1 MMKAVFSKFAA
12 LALLACAL
20 HSINAETIRY
30 EARPGSKLTL
40 DGTSTVH
47 DWTVEG
53 GIIGGFMEFDS
64 NFPLDPAQASTD
76 LKVTPKVE
84 VKVPVRSLKS
94 GKSLMDEIMHD
105 ALKVKDNPQ
114 ITYVL
119 KEMKLKDPA
128 RKAGSPLEFDTKG
141 DLTVAGKTQSIDMV
155 VTIQPMA
162 AGKLK
167 ATGSKTVKM
176 SDFGISPPSPK
187 VAFGFIKTADDVK
200 VTFEWVTAKKEEKK
214 TASN

>member
-1 MMKAVFSKFAA
+1 MKAVLTKFAA
-12 LALLACAL
+12 LALLAGAL
-20 HSINAETIRY
+20 TATHAETIRY
-30 EARPGSKLTL
+30 DARPGSKLKI

-64 NFPLDPAQASTD
+64 NYPLDPAKANSD

-84 VKVPVRSLKS
+84 VRIPVRSLKS

-105 ALKVKDNPQ
+105 AMRVKDHSQ

-119 KEMKLKDPA
+119 KEMKLKDPN

-141 DLTVAGKTQSIDMV
+141 DLTVGGKTKSIDMV
-155 VTIQPMA
+155 VSLAPSA
-162 AGKLK
+162 DGKLK
-167 ATGSKTVKM
+167 AIGSKTLKM
-176 SDFGISPPSPK
+176 TDFDIAPPSPK
-187 VAFGFIKTADDVK
+187 VALGFIKTGDEVK
-200 VTFEWVTAKKEEKK
+200 ITFEWVTAKKEEKK
-214 TASN
+214 TAAN